1 MAYDKMTLSLV
12 HNPNRTY
19 DLAVGLYTEGKR
31 CFYREYQM
39 EMSTYGEAYWYA
51 CQKAAEYQRTIR
63 FYGLEIEIAC
73 EIKTVE
79 SQCPAAEK
87 SEKSVLVA

>member
-1 MAYDKMTLSLV
+1 MAYDKMAISLV

-19 DLAVGLYTEGKR
+19 DLAVGLYTAGER

-39 EMSTYGEAYWYA
+39 EISSYGEAYWYA

-63 FYGLEIEIAC
+63 FYGLQIEIVC
-73 EIKTVE
+73 EIKPVE
-79 SQCPAAEK
+79 SQCPAAEGR
-87 SEKSVLVA
+87 SAVAA

>member
-1 MAYDKMTLSLV
+1 MAYDRMTISLV

-19 DLAVGLYTEGKR
+19 DLAVGLYTEGER

-39 EMSTYGEAYWYA
+39 EISSYGEAYWYA

-63 FYGLEIEIAC
+63 FHGLQIEVAC
-73 EIKTVE
+73 EIKPVE

-87 SEKSVLVA
+87 SGKSVLAA

>member
-1 MAYDKMTLSLV
+1 MAYDRMTIALV

-19 DLAVGLYTEGKR
+19 DLAVGLYTQGER

-39 EMSTYGEAYWYA
+39 EISSYGEAYWYA
-51 CQKAAEYQRTIR
+51 SQKAAEYQRTIR
-63 FYGLEIEIAC
+63 FHGLEIEIAC
-73 EIKTVE
+73 EIKPVE

-87 SEKSVLVA
+87 FSQSILAA